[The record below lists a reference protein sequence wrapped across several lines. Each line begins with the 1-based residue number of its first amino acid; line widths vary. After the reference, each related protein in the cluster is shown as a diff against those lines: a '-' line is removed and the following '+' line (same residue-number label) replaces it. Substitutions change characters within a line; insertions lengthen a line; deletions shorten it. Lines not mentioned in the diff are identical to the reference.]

1 MNGNKIWFEIKSFE
15 NENVWSIAAA
25 ATPYY
30 IRILHIWPK
39 MTSELMDSKN
49 PCALWLCVFHEKKK
63 QQHRALTMFQSKS
76 THIFKL

>member
-49 PCALWLCVFHEKKK
+49 PCALFSWEKK